1 MVHGLSCS
9 AGHEIF
15 PDHVL
20 NSCPLRWQVNSY
32 SLDYQGSTSV
42 KFLKCFFDASCLC
55 CFLHICLPIPSP
67 TSTDLPLQG
76 LEDGWEG
83 RRIVDKSKEKIT
95 GLLGGQWWGAQ
106 WRDKGNVRRETVEKA
121 STENKSL
128 NKGQMNSCP
137 TLNSIPSHFS
147 PLLSMPLEAKMSTGS
162 TGKRASMPHILMI
175 HWLNMCPVTEE
186 RLLNSGL
193 QQLHL

>member
-1 MVHGLSCS
+1 MSPALAGKFLLTGLPGKYLSSIFKVFLRCLLS
-9 AGHEIF
+9 ALLSSHM
-15 PDHVL
+15 
-20 NSCPLRWQVNSY
+20 SSY
-32 SLDYQGSTSV
+32 SLPHFNWSATSR
-42 KFLKCFFDASCLC
+42 L
-55 CFLHICLPIPSP
+55 
-67 TSTDLPLQG
+67 
-76 LEDGWEG
+76 
-83 RRIVDKSKEKIT
+83 RRWVRREENSGQKQIKNYRVV
-95 GLLGGQWWGAQ
+95 GGQWWGAQ
-106 WRDKGNVRRETVEKA
+106 WRDKGNVRRGTGEKA
-121 STENKSL
+121 STENRSS

-147 PLLSMPLEAKMSTGS
+147 PLLSTPLEAKMSTGS

>member
-15 PDHVL
+15 PDQVL

-42 KFLKCFFDASCLC
+42 KFLVFLRCLLSVLLSSHMSSCSL
-55 CFLHICLPIPSP
+55 P
-67 TSTDLPLQG
+67 TSTNLPLQG

-95 GLLGGQWWGAQ
+95 GLLRGQWWGAQ
-106 WRDKGNVRRETVEKA
+106 WRDKGNVRRGTVEEA

-147 PLLSMPLEAKMSTGS
+147 PLLSTPLEAKMSTGS

-175 HWLNMCPVTEE
+175 HWLNTCPVTEE

-193 QQLHL
+193 QQLHV